1 MTVSNTPTL
10 TWCLRPPG
18 PCLCALLSLPV
29 SARQYHW
36 LGAGPLPCLA
46 LLLWSQ
52 VRKAD
57 ANVCVR
63 GGGVTFEIGFLVG
76 LEVAVLTRLAS
87 DS

>member
-1 MTVSNTPTL
+1 MSEAPRSL
-10 TWCLRPPG
+10 PPR
-18 PCLCALLSLPV
+18 ASLSLPV
-29 SARQYHW
+29 SAHQHHW

-52 VRKAD
+52 SRSAQVRRAD
-57 ANVCVR
+57 ANV
-63 GGGVTFEIGFLVG
+63 GGVTFEIGFLHVAQLVG